1 MRGCWSQSQTTQGEG
16 RAQTTYR
23 ANQCHSTTPPFRS
36 IWTNEQ
42 PKSKAMINTM
52 DHFSFKTS
60 LKPIAILLFQ
70 VIDKSTFHQIKPL
83 TVASSNSF
91 LHCSIWVGSWLHNWD
106 VLYFFLF
113 EPKSFMWQQ
122 AKPPI
127 SLVAYPAEWGC
138 FVVIFYQTPMLTSNW
153 VHPMETALQRSG
165 SSTLLF
171 TLAVWVILI
180 KLNLFFSPPQM
191 LT

>member
-1 MRGCWSQSQTTQGEG
+1 M
-16 RAQTTYR
+16 
-23 ANQCHSTTPPFRS
+23 
-36 IWTNEQ
+36 
-42 PKSKAMINTM
+42 
-52 DHFSFKTS
+52 
-60 LKPIAILLFQ
+60 
-70 VIDKSTFHQIKPL
+70 
-83 TVASSNSF
+83 
-91 LHCSIWVGSWLHNWD
+91 
-106 VLYFFLF
+106 YFFLF
-113 EPKSFMWQQ
+113 EPKSIMWQQ

-180 KLNLFFSPPQM
+180 KLNLFFFPPSDADIMFLSIIRFTFQSSFPACDTESNLHHECQETPRMYSERGFSWFSVEIFLPHLLRLMQFSCWLM
-191 LT
+191 LKFSGKCTMGPLIMHRETEACDQNYISAHSVSLQCCFWGAAV